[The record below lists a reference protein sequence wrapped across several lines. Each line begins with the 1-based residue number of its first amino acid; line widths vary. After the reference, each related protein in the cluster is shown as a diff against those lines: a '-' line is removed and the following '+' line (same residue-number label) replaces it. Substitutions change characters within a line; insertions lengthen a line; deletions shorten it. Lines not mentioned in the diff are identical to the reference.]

1 MKKKVLIIIANYYD
15 YISNNLGVGAQTT
28 LDMAKIKYSIKEVP
42 GVFEIPTVIVRNIKK
57 YEAFIALGCVIK
69 GETPTQNDNQFII
82 QNDLDSLI
90 KINNESDVDKK
101 KNHLVEFFWNVESLD
116 RVKHS
121 GQLSQV
127 ESDISDSR
135 YDNFQNLK
143 RIDKLT
149 VEMEYGINS
158 VSYLLVPEESNEKL
172 ILYHRGHDGD
182 FTLGKDTIQ
191 FFLER
196 NFTVLAMTMPL
207 IGMNNQPIVEIDGLG
222 EMKLTS
228 HKKLGLLETASF
240 NPMKLFLDP
249 IEINLNFVEKEYD
262 FNRYSIVGL
271 SGGGW
276 TAVVYSA
283 VDDRISDSFSVA
295 GSMPFYLRVSERDM
309 GDYEQSNID
318 LYKITNYLEL
328 YVLAAY
334 GDDRKHI
341 QIFNKNDSCCYSGN
355 GYESYEFFIKDKL
368 VKLGKGSFEIF
379 IDDTHY
385 GHKISESTLSL
396 ILEKLE

>member
-1 MKKKVLIIIANYYD
+1 MRNRILVPSLIVLMGIIFIYGLSVGVYKIFPYEALDSSLDIIIEEKA
-15 YISNNLGVGAQTT
+15 I
-28 LDMAKIKYSIKEVP
+28 E
-42 GVFEIPTVIVRNIKK
+42 
-57 YEAFIALGCVIK
+57 
-69 GETPTQNDNQFII
+69 DNQFII
-82 QNDLDSLI
+82 QADLDSLI
-90 KINNESDVDKK
+90 KIDDEEDIDQKRNE
-101 KNHLVEFFWNVESLD
+101 LIEFFWNVGSIQHFD
-116 RVKHS
+116 NITFRP
-121 GQLSQV
+121 QLPEV

-135 YDNFQNLK
+135 YNNFQNLK

-158 VSYLLVPEESNEKL
+158 ISYLFTPEKSNEKL
-172 ILYHRGHDGD
+172 ILYHHGHAED
-182 FTLGKDTIQ
+182 FLSGKDTIQ
-191 FFLER
+191 FFLDR

-207 IGMNNQPIVEIDGLG
+207 MGMNNQPVVEIDGLG
-222 EMKLTS
+222 EMKLIS
-228 HKKLGLLETASF
+228 HNQFQLLEANNF

-283 VDDRISDSFSVA
+283 IDDRISDSFSVA
-295 GSMPFYLRVSERDM
+295 GSMPFYLRVSERDI

-328 YVLAAY
+328 YVLSAY

-341 QIFNKNDSCCYSGN
+341 QIFNKNDPCCYSGN
-355 GYESYEFFIKDKL
+355 GYESYEFFIQDKL
-368 VKLGKGSFEIF
+368 LQLGEGNFQIF
-379 IDDTHY
+379 IDDTHIQ
-385 GHKISESTLSL
+385 HKISNTV
-396 ILEKLE
+396 LEYIAKNIG